1 MFDTNILMVVGITIL
16 GGMLGG
22 VVCQKLK
29 IPQVVGNIII
39 GLILGE
45 SCLNLITLEDV
56 ANLNIINFFAL
67 GVIGFLVGGELRIE
81 TFKKYARQFI

>member
-67 GVIGFLVGGELRIE
+67 GVIGIAIWLFAL
-81 TFKKYARQFI
+81 KK